1 MKKVIIDI
9 ADNHGDAVTITCLGN
24 DKIFSLRLN
33 LSVSAVC
40 LNKEITHIIIH
51 EDGTFSEV

>member
-9 ADNHGDAVTITCLGN
+9 ADNHGDAVTITCVGH
-24 DKIFSLRLN
+24 DEELN
-33 LSVSAVC
+33 VNVSVSAVC